1 MDTLQDSL
9 QKITLKEI
17 AQTPFAYALYVVTLV
32 LVSVIVTGRLDAS
45 SDKEACAARINE
57 LEATVK
63 AERKEKDDVF
73 KAYLVQK
80 GVVEQIQKTV
90 DSTAIENYK
99 HERKRK

>member
-1 MDTLQDSL
+1 MEPIQESL

-17 AQTPFAYALYVVTLV
+17 AQTPFAFALYVVTLV
-32 LVSVIVTGRLDAS
+32 LVTVIVTQRIDAN
-45 SDKEACAARINE
+45 SDKEDCATKINE
-57 LEATVK
+57 LEASIK
-63 AERKEKDDVF
+63 SERKEKDEVF

-99 HERKRK
+99 QNRK

>member
-1 MDTLQDSL
+1 MEPIQESL

-32 LVSVIVTGRLDAS
+32 LVSMLVTQRIDTNKAVENCQEE
-45 SDKEACAARINE
+45 KED
-57 LEATVK
+57 LQQQVK
-63 AERKEKDDVF
+63 EERKEKDEVF

-90 DSTAIENYK
+90 DSTAIEKYK
-99 HERKRK
+99 VKSIK